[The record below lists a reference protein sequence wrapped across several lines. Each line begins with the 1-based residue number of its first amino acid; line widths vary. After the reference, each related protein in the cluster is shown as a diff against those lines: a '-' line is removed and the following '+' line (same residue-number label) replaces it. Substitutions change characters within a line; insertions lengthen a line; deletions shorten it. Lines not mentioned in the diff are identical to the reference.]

1 MSNIL
6 VLYHSKYGTTK
17 KYAEALAR
25 ELSCPAI
32 NQETARPQDLTLAD
46 TLVFGSSIRA
56 SGVGF
61 GKFVKAHA
69 DILENKR
76 LIFFCVGASP
86 DPEQGS
92 TILQDLR
99 QKSMGK
105 LFPNAPIFYCR
116 GEWDMDSMTTM
127 DRLLCK
133 ALLKVLEK
141 KDVKEME
148 PWERALHDAQQ
159 DKASW
164 YDEKY
169 LKPIIAAARGE
180 GID

>member
-1 MSNIL
+1 MSTL

-32 NQETARPQDLTLAD
+32 NQETARDQDLTLAD

-56 SGVGF
+56 SGLGF
-61 GKFVKAHA
+61 SRFVKNHA
-69 DILENKR
+69 AALEGKH

-86 DPEQGS
+86 TPSEEDLEQVRVRS
-92 TILQDLR
+92 L
-99 QKSMGK
+99 GK
-105 LFPNAPIFYCR
+105 TYPDAPLFYCR

-133 ALLKVLEK
+133 ALLKTLEK
-141 KDVKEME
+141 KDTSTMA
-148 PWERALHDAQQ
+148 PWEKALKEAGQT
-159 DKASW
+159 KTSW

-169 LKPIIAAARGE
+169 IAPILAAVRGE
-180 GID
+180 GNR